1 MRKAGKCFVVILAAL
16 QLFAIL
22 LLFYSV
28 IKTGEGNYTAN
39 EWNQELQQFV
49 DELCSGCDDD
59 AAKIKRIYDW
69 ITENIEYDEQADE
82 LIYQHFDIY
91 KTLQSK
97 KGVCFDF
104 SNLFAVFCRSQGIPC
119 HVLDGYSCSDRN
131 YLHTWNRVYFNNGW
145 WNADLSYD
153 SAQKNEEA
161 KYGFVSIGEA
171 VDAPDKKYVIT
182 RIY

>member
-69 ITENIEYDEQADE
+69 ITEKDV
-82 LIYQHFDIY
+82 
-91 KTLQSK
+91 K
-97 KGVCFDF
+97 K
-104 SNLFAVFCRSQGIPC
+104 
-119 HVLDGYSCSDRN
+119 
-131 YLHTWNRVYFNNGW
+131 
-145 WNADLSYD
+145 
-153 SAQKNEEA
+153 K
-161 KYGFVSIGEA
+161 
-171 VDAPDKKYVIT
+171 
-182 RIY
+182 